1 MYFITIKM
9 MSKHHQSS
17 RSVDKNAES
26 KDTSDVENA
35 AETVRPLRIA
45 AIRQG
50 EALCILRIQE
60 IN

>member
-1 MYFITIKM
+1 M

-35 AETVRPLRIA
+35 AETVRPLRIV